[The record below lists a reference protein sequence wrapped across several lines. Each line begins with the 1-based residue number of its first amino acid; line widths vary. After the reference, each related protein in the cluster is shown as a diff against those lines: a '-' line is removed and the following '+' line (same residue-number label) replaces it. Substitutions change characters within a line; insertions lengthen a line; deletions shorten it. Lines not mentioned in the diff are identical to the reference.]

1 MENTRSRKVTP
12 VQSKM
17 MNVEVRFFAL
27 IILSVITV
35 YIVYDTQKESS
46 MHFELAQLNKIVKKG
61 IMEKNQ
67 QHPKFTGMNDGMIIE
82 GSFKKMINTKNN
94 DDREKTVRMMM
105 NNARLSNSQTST
117 MHIDRQAWF
126 KKHGTTI
133 QTG

>member
-1 MENTRSRKVTP
+1 
-12 VQSKM
+12 
-17 MNVEVRFFAL
+17 
-27 IILSVITV
+27 
-35 YIVYDTQKESS
+35 

-67 QHPKFTGMNDGMIIE
+67 QHPKFAGMNNGMIIE

-94 DDREKTVRMMM
+94 DDRDKTVRMMM